1 LHDNYISDYMR
12 NILLI
17 GGSGQLGRKV
27 INKFIGNKI
36 VNVDFKKNDDAQ
48 INIYVKPEL
57 THK

>member
-1 LHDNYISDYMR
+1 MR